1 MFNVSRLTEMD
12 YIVILLTMPEAYLL
26 GDYRTV
32 YPGVS
37 GIVSNIMFGL

>member
-1 MFNVSRLTEMD
+1 MFDVSRLTEID
-12 YIVILLTMPEAYLL
+12 YIVILLTIPEAYLL

-37 GIVSNIMFGL
+37 GIVSNIIFGL